1 VDNSF
6 PPIDED
12 LLMISIARNHSSSQS
27 SDRGA
32 AGEIAAQAEE
42 YLAEAGNM
50 FKDVITN
57 RPALALGAALAAGV
71 LLGWLIK
78 RR

>member
-1 VDNSF
+1 MDNPF
-6 PPIDED
+6 PSIDED
-12 LLMISIARNHSSSQS
+12 LLMISIARNQSSSQS
-27 SDRGA
+27 LDGGA
-32 AGEIAAQAEE
+32 AGEIVAQAEE

-50 FKDVITN
+50 VKDVVTN
-57 RPALALGAALAAGV
+57 RPALALGVALAAGV